1 MNRLR
6 QLVLPALLLAAS
18 PLSGQVRDTTR
29 ADTTVYRIGE
39 IRVEFARPVATV
51 GGASAIAVRLDSLG
65 LPAAPSL
72 EQVLRELPTV
82 HVRTNSR
89 GEAEIS
95 VRGSESR
102 QVAVLVDGVPLTL
115 GWDARTDVSVVP
127 ATAPQEI
134 SLVRGLSSILY
145 GPNVLGGI
153 VEMSVGQGTSFPDRS
168 SLQASAGLDNVGG
181 FSSSATGA
189 LPIET
194 EDARWLLR
202 AGAGFRDSPGTPLAA
217 GVTEPVV
224 RDEGLRLNTDARNID
239 GFLALRYVHDGGTWF
254 SLSSSGYRA
263 ERGIAAELEAES
275 PRLWRYPDIAR
286 VIAVA
291 SGGTGDRATPF
302 GRGDLEASIG
312 VDLGRTEID
321 SYDTRAYDVVNG
333 YENGDDRTFTLRLL
347 GDHTL
352 GTQADLRAAF
362 TYADINHDSD
372 ISGTLSSYRQRL
384 WSLGGE
390 TVLHPLQSLR
400 FSVGAAVDGGST
412 PESGNLEPLGSLTD
426 WGARAGFTAALLGG
440 DLLVHGG
447 ASRRGRFPALRE
459 LYSEALDRFEPN
471 PTLVPEHLVA
481 VEGGITARLGNGE
494 LQAVAFHH
502 RLSDAIRR
510 IQLPNGKRQRVNSE
524 QIRSTGMELLL
535 SQSFGPIGIGG
546 DLTLQSVNLV
556 DPGTSASRQPENLP
570 EFFGSV
576 HARAPLFY
584 DVNVMAEAR
593 HSGKQF
599 CLDLN
604 TGGDRELA
612 AGTFWNADV
621 ARVWSLRRRS
631 GFFSRLETRIAVDN
645 IADTAIYDQCGLP
658 QPGRLARFQIRL
670 F

>member
-6 QLVLPALLLAAS
+6 LVVPALVLAAS
-18 PLSGQVRDTTR
+18 PLVGQVRDTTR
-29 ADTTVYRIGE
+29 ADTTVFRIGE

-51 GGASAIAVRLDSLG
+51 GGASAIVVRLDSLG

-72 EQVLRELPTV
+72 EEVLRELPTV

-153 VEMSVGQGTSFPDRS
+153 VEMSVGQGTSFPERPS
-168 SLQASAGLDNVGG
+168 MQASVGLDHVGG
-181 FSSSATGA
+181 IASSVTGSV
-189 LPIET
+189 PIESAA
-194 EDARWLLR
+194 ARWLIR
-202 AGAGFRDSPGTPLAA
+202 AGAGFRDSPGVPLAN
-217 GVTEPVV
+217 GVTEPIV
-224 RDEGLRLNTDARNID
+224 RDEGLRLNTDARNVD
-239 GFLALRYVHDGGTWF
+239 GFLALRYLHDGGAWF
-254 SLSSSGYRA
+254 SFSSSGYQA
-263 ERGIAAELEAES
+263 ARGIAAELEAES
-275 PRLWRYPDIAR
+275 PRLWRYPDISR

-291 SGGTGDRATPF
+291 SGGTGDRATPL
-302 GRGDLEASIG
+302 GRGDLEASFGIDIG
-312 VDLGRTEID
+312 STEIE
-321 SYDTRAYDVVNG
+321 SYDSRAYSDVSG

-352 GTQADLRAAF
+352 GRHADLRAAF

-372 ISGTLSSYRQRL
+372 ISGALASYRQRL
-384 WSLGGE
+384 WSLGSE
-390 TVLHPLQSLR
+390 TVFHPVQTLR
-400 FSVGAAVDGGST
+400 FSVGVALDGGDT
-412 PESGNLEPLGSLTD
+412 PESGSLEPLESLTD
-426 WGARAGFTAALLGG
+426 WGARAGLTAAFLDG
-440 DLLVHGG
+440 DLLAHGG
-447 ASRRGRFPALRE
+447 ASRRSRFPALRE

-471 PTLVPEHLVA
+471 PDLVPEHMVA
-481 VEGGITARLGNGE
+481 VEGGITARIGNGE
-494 LQAVAFHH
+494 LQAVAFRH

-510 IQLPNGKRQRVNSE
+510 IQLPNGRRQRVNSE

-535 SQSFGPIGIGG
+535 SQTFGSIGFGG
-546 DLTLQSVNLV
+546 DVTLQSVDLV
-556 DPGTSASRQPENLP
+556 DPGTSESRQPENLP

-584 DVNVMAEAR
+584 DVNVLAEAR
-593 HSGKQF
+593 HTGKQF

-604 TGGDRELA
+604 TGGDRELE

-621 ARVWSLRRRS
+621 TRVWSLGRRR
-631 GFFSRLETRIAVDN
+631 GFFSRLETRVAVDN